1 MSLGIR
7 KIQPTLSLDPTGS
20 VFWVIGLSLSSL
32 PQHFSTTQMG
42 KGGFAVSFYV
52 LLLKRNKLR
61 QPKCQLFA
69 GFASCCVSR
78 ACSWC
83 NGI

>member
-1 MSLGIR
+1 L
-7 KIQPTLSLDPTGS
+7 
-20 VFWVIGLSLSSL
+20 
-32 PQHFSTTQMG
+32 G

-61 QPKCQLFA
+61 QPKCQLIA

-83 NGI
+83 NGNPHINHSHNSKCVYSAEIALFYAETLVFKKEWEWG